1 MPYAGAHDAPATTQ
15 AVSPSPGAQRLR
27 ELTRSLADTDSRR
40 RVAHPTLR
48 ARLAGDLVTLASE
61 RRRLQL
67 TLIEDDPG
75 SVLDSAVAADVRAAL
90 PADVQALVERHDD
103 VEGELLVIHE
113 DGPRSRWEYYLRMP
127 GRRVSLHF
135 AGEPPALTTGT
146 RVRVRGVSVDG
157 AMALDAAAVTVAA
170 PSAGSSTFGAQR
182 LLVLLVTFTKNP
194 VQPYTVEAM
203 RDLVFTTTDNYFR
216 EASYEQT
223 WLEGDVYGWFTL
235 TNTNTCD
242 ILNVADTAHVAAT
255 AAGIDVASYARIMYI
270 MPPQLCGWGGKG
282 SLGGAPSQSWIN
294 GNPRLH
300 VIGHELGH
308 NLGLW
313 HSHATPWSQPLECA
327 TCLSA
332 EYGDTLDIMGSSSGH
347 FNAFQKERLG
357 WLGYGASPPITTVTA
372 TGTYAIAPYE
382 TTGNDPKALK
392 ILQDPRTDTY
402 FYVEFRRPIGFD
414 TEFGTTTN
422 IQKGVVVHRGR
433 PSAPN
438 SSYLIDLTPETS
450 SWWDPALPLGVT
462 LQDRVTGVRITPQWL
477 DGVSAGVHVAFPVP
491 GGLPDLAVT
500 AVSNP
505 PSAAEARGH
514 FAVTDTVRNDGNAN
528 AGASRT
534 RYYLARGTT
543 RAADDVLLTGSR
555 SVTALGLGAGSTG
568 TVTLYLPATMPG
580 GSFRLM
586 ACADDLKAVTESDEA
601 DNCLASAGS
610 VAVGAPDLVVSALST
625 TATSVAP
632 GGRFVVSHTALN
644 QGNASAAAS
653 RTRFYLSSDAVR
665 GGADVLLVGTGS
677 VTTLLPGKTAGGN
690 VTVAVPASTA
700 LGDYHL
706 VACADDLSAIGE
718 GDETN
723 NCRAATGL
731 VRVAR

>member
-1 MPYAGAHDAPATTQ
+1 VTASPA
-15 AVSPSPGAQRLR
+15 AQRLR
-27 ELTRSLADTDSRR
+27 ELTRSLADTHTRHR
-40 RVAHPTLR
+40 AAAPALR
-48 ARLAGDLVTLASE
+48 AGLAGDLLAVATE

-67 TLIEDDPG
+67 ALIEDDPG
-75 SVLDSAVAADVRAAL
+75 SVLDSAVAADVRAGL
-90 PADVQALVERHDD
+90 PADVQALVERHDE
-103 VEGELLVIHE
+103 VEGDLLVIHE
-113 DGPRSRWEYYLRMP
+113 HGPARSRHEYYLRAP
-127 GRRVSLHF
+127 GRRLSLHF

-170 PSAGSSTFGAQR
+170 PSAGSSTFGPQR

-194 VQPYTVEAM
+194 VRPYTVEAM
-203 RDLVFTTTDNYFR
+203 RELVFTTTSDYFR

-223 WLEGDVYGWFTL
+223 WLEGDLHGWFTL
-235 TNTNTCD
+235 PNTNTCD
-242 ILNVADTAHVAAT
+242 ILGVADQAHLAAT
-255 AAGIDVASYARIMYI
+255 AAGVDVASYARIMYI
-270 MPPQLCGWGGKG
+270 MPSQPCGWGGKG
-282 SLGGAPSQSWIN
+282 SLGGEPSQSWIN

-300 VIGHELGH
+300 VVAHELGH

-313 HSHATPWSQPLECA
+313 HSHATPWSQPLECD

-332 EYGDTLDIMGSSSGH
+332 QYGDTLDVMGASSGH

-357 WLGYGASPPITTVTA
+357 WLGYGVSPPITTVTA

-382 TTGNDPKALK
+382 TVGSDPKALK
-392 ILQDPRTDTY
+392 ILQDPRTGTY

-414 TEFGTTTN
+414 AEFLDTTN
-422 IQKGVVVHRGR
+422 ILSGVVVHRGR

-438 SSYLIDLTPETS
+438 SSFLIDLTPETS

-462 LQDRVTGVRITPQWL
+462 LHDRTTGVRITPQWL

-500 AVSNP
+500 AVSDP
-505 PSAAEARGH
+505 PGAAEARGR
-514 FAVTDTVRNDGNAN
+514 FSVTDTVRNDGDAG

-543 RAADDVLLTGSR
+543 RGTGDVLLTGSR
-555 SVTALGLGAGSTG
+555 SVGALGLDAGSTG
-568 TVTLYLPATMPG
+568 TVTVTLPAVVPAG
-580 GSFRLM
+580 AYRLM
-586 ACADDLKAVTESDEA
+586 ACADDLNAAAESDEA
-601 DNCLASAGS
+601 NNCLASAS
-610 VAVGAPDLVVSALST
+610 TVAVGAPDLVVSAVGT
-625 TATSVAP
+625 TATTVAP
-632 GGRFVVSHTALN
+632 GGRLVISHTVLN

-653 RTRFYLSSDAVR
+653 RTRFYFSIDASR
-665 GGADVLLVGTGS
+665 GGGDVLLVGTGS
-677 VTTLLPGKTAGGN
+677 VTTLLAGTSGGGA
-690 VTVAVPASTA
+690 VTVAVPAATA
-700 LGDYHL
+700 LNDYR
-706 VACADDLSAIGE
+706 VIACADDLSAVAE

-723 NCRAATGL
+723 NCRATTGV

>member
-1 MPYAGAHDAPATTQ
+1 VAAPA
-15 AVSPSPGAQRLR
+15 
-27 ELTRSLADTDSRR
+27 
-40 RVAHPTLR
+40 LR
-48 ARLAGDLVTLASE
+48 ARLAGDLRTVATE

-67 TLIEDDPG
+67 SLIEDDPA
-75 SVLDSAVAADVRAAL
+75 SVLESAVAPDVRAGL

-113 DGPRSRWEYYLRMP
+113 DSPGRSRYEYYLRAP
-127 GRRVSLHF
+127 GRRLSLHF
-135 AGEPPALTTGT
+135 AGEPPVLTTGT

-170 PSAGSSTFGAQR
+170 PAAGSSTFGPQR

-203 RDLVFTTTDNYFR
+203 RELVFTTTSNYFR

-223 WLEGDVYGWFTL
+223 WLEGDVHGWFTL
-235 TNTNTCD
+235 THTNTCD
-242 ILNVADTAHVAAT
+242 ILGVADKAHVAAT

-270 MPPQLCGWGGKG
+270 MPPQACGWGGRG
-282 SLGGAPSQSWIN
+282 SLGGEPSQSWIN

-313 HSHATPWSQPLECA
+313 HSHGTRWSQALECA

-382 TTGNDPKALK
+382 TAGTDPKALK
-392 ILQDPRTDTY
+392 ILQDPATGTY

-414 TEFGTTTN
+414 AEFADTTN
-422 IQKGVVVHRGR
+422 ILSGVVVHRGR
-433 PSAPN
+433 PSTPN
-438 SSYLIDLTPETS
+438 SSYLIDLTPATS
-450 SWWDPALPLGVT
+450 SWWDPALPVGVT

-477 DGVSAGVHVAFPVP
+477 DGLSAGVHVTFPVP

-500 AVSNP
+500 AVSDP

-514 FAVTDTVRNDGNAN
+514 FTVTDTVRNEGNAN

-543 RAADDVLLTGSR
+543 RATGDVLLTGSR
-555 SVTALGLGAGSTG
+555 SVGALGLGAAATG
-568 TVTLYLPATMPG
+568 TATLYLPAAVPG
-580 GSFRLM
+580 GSYRLM
-586 ACADDLKAVTESDEA
+586 ACADDLKAVTESDES
-601 DNCLASAGS
+601 DNCLASAGT
-610 VAVGAPDLVVSALST
+610 VVVGTPDLVVSAVST

-632 GGRFVVSHTALN
+632 GGRFVIAHSALN
-644 QGNASAAAS
+644 QGNATAAGS
-653 RTRFYLSSDAVR
+653 RTRFYLSTDTAR

-677 VTTLLPGKTAGGN
+677 VTTLLAGASGGGS
-690 VTVAVPASTA
+690 VTVAVPAATA
-700 LGDYHL
+700 LNDYHL
-706 VACADDLSAIGE
+706 VACADDLSAVTE
-718 GDETN
+718 ADETN
-723 NCRAATGL
+723 NCRAATAV